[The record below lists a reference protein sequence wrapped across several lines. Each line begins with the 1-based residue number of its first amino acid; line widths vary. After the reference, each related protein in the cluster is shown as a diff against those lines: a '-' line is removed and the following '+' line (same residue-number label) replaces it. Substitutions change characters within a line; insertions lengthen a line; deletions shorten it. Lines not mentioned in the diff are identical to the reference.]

1 MHRYIPESVSWLVV
15 KGRID
20 DAVKQLKFVAKIN
33 NKEFKVRFSL
43 FISTITLKSFLIIKE
58 EEVTKS
64 LLKQQE
70 SNSNKQEKVSV
81 IKLFQTPNLRI
92 NAVLVNIIW

>member
-1 MHRYIPESVSWLVV
+1 MSWLVV
-15 KGRID
+15 KGRIN

-33 NKEFKVRFSL
+33 KKEFKVRFLVSVIIL
-43 FISTITLKSFLIIKE
+43 ALKLLIIQE
-58 EEVTKS
+58 DEVTKS

-70 SNSNKQEKVSV
+70 SNTTKEEKVSV
-81 IKLFQTPNLRI
+81 IKLFQTPNLRL

>member
-1 MHRYIPESVSWLVV
+1 MSWLVV
-15 KGRID
+15 KGRIN

-33 NKEFKVRFSL
+33 KKEFKVRVLVSVIIL
-43 FISTITLKSFLIIKE
+43 ALKLLIIQE
-58 EEVTKS
+58 DEVTKS

-70 SNSNKQEKVSV
+70 SNTTKEEKVSV
-81 IKLFQTPNLRI
+81 IKLFQTPNLRL